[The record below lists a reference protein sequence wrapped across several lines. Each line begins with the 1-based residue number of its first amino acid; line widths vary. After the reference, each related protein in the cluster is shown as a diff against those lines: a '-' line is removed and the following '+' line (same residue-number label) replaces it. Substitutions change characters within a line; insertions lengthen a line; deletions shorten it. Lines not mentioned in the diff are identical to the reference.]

1 MKITALVLF
10 FVQVCFAAEICIE
23 AEDFH
28 LISGWKV
35 IRGFEGY
42 FPARPATWSGDR
54 IKDDEKSS
62 QAIATKK
69 IIVEEAGRY
78 NLWVRYESA
87 YNFNSLFSIE
97 ITQNKKTVFNCEFGH
112 KDGFKYF
119 PMDRK
124 WQIQR
129 AWAYH
134 NTDYVYQKMSVDLK
148 KGEAIIILKKGSD
161 IYPSCSRVI
170 DLMYLTTDLNLE
182 PGDDYT
188 SWPRGQQGPALLNRF
203 KQPVYLKIL
212 VSEKA
217 DGPATIRLETRFWLV
232 GYYMGP
238 RSVYWFS
245 RQGLKDKMPDVSM
258 LLKPGEK
265 TDWERIDVLKVFPA
279 TFFVDTDQPA
289 EILITRN
296 IEKEKPAVIPLEAKK
311 GLTFKTAAGMNEI
324 IVSSGNSYW
333 EKDILQSR
341 PGRLVSEYFQKLTEE
356 IEKYPVEGKKPRKMG
371 LVAPFT
377 VNPTV
382 DFDARK
388 LYSTAGITAQYGRCS
403 PDVFGSEGDKFG
415 FNRGVGY
422 LSLQNIHL
430 RTSGSGIGRYC
441 YEGDYERLR
450 KEYEKIYNEL
460 KQQGLGQLP
469 QRIKLIEESSPP
481 SLSVLREWEKIN
493 EKFRKY
499 LKEKKVS
506 VYDVLS
512 LEDLTKI
519 ARDKSVT
526 EEEVWNLAKL
536 GTGDFEE
543 SISRPALY
551 YHSHYFRA
559 LLFAENSKNATK
571 IAEEIFPEGTIT
583 HSGSFFPSTG
593 RKPSIHSGVDPFLL
607 FSERGVTGYSSEI
620 SWGLNTPDFPGAQ
633 VLSYE
638 CAIARALSKYYN
650 TPKGTYLISYSYYG
664 YPSEFVRLGA
674 YTFAGQCFDW
684 INYFDVK
691 YYPEIFKTVKEANY
705 RIGAIERE
713 IMNSDVEQGRIA
725 IGWLT
730 STDIWDIAEEKI
742 VPSWYDPGN
751 TIYPGERT
759 YLYLMLKHMQ
769 IPVEVLGEQDLVEG
783 YLKNYDVYVLVGD
796 HISDE
801 AAQALKEWV
810 NEGGKLISVAGG
822 GFRNQYNQELEILK
836 EVFGIKKT
844 SLIKREKSLRPK
856 LELLYAL
863 PLDAIEMESNG
874 KKMSMQ
880 VYGYRQSFEI
890 DGGRVIARFLNGEPA
905 IVSNRY
911 GKGEAIII
919 GALPG
924 ISYLK
929 GAYPI
934 KPFGRGGED
943 LSVYN
948 YPNYN
953 EQVREFIR
961 AVIGDLLPLPK
972 IYTDSP
978 CVEANVLKDRET
990 GSYYISLVNYAGKP
1004 VKGLNVAIDTE
1015 RIKADAVE
1023 SVFEKIRTEKK
1034 ENRLIVNLNI
1044 NEFEFLKLK

>member
-1 MKITALVLF
+1 
-10 FVQVCFAAEICIE
+10 
-23 AEDFH
+23 
-28 LISGWKV
+28 
-35 IRGFEGY
+35 
-42 FPARPATWSGDR
+42 
-54 IKDDEKSS
+54 
-62 QAIATKK
+62 
-69 IIVEEAGRY
+69 
-78 NLWVRYESA
+78 
-87 YNFNSLFSIE
+87 
-97 ITQNKKTVFNCEFGH
+97 
-112 KDGFKYF
+112 
-119 PMDRK
+119 
-124 WQIQR
+124 
-129 AWAYH
+129 
-134 NTDYVYQKMSVDLK
+134 
-148 KGEAIIILKKGSD
+148 
-161 IYPSCSRVI
+161 
-170 DLMYLTTDLNLE
+170 
-182 PGDDYT
+182 
-188 SWPRGQQGPALLNRF
+188 
-203 KQPVYLKIL
+203 
-212 VSEKA
+212 
-217 DGPATIRLETRFWLV
+217 
-232 GYYMGP
+232 
-238 RSVYWFS
+238 
-245 RQGLKDKMPDVSM
+245 
-258 LLKPGEK
+258 
-265 TDWERIDVLKVFPA
+265 
-279 TFFVDTDQPA
+279 
-289 EILITRN
+289 
-296 IEKEKPAVIPLEAKK
+296 
-311 GLTFKTAAGMNEI
+311 
-324 IVSSGNSYW
+324 
-333 EKDILQSR
+333 
-341 PGRLVSEYFQKLTEE
+341 
-356 IEKYPVEGKKPRKMG
+356 
-371 LVAPFT
+371 
-377 VNPTV
+377 
-382 DFDARK
+382 
-388 LYSTAGITAQYGRCS
+388 
-403 PDVFGSEGDKFG
+403 
-415 FNRGVGY
+415 
-422 LSLQNIHL
+422 
-430 RTSGSGIGRYC
+430 
-441 YEGDYERLR
+441 
-450 KEYEKIYNEL
+450 
-460 KQQGLGQLP
+460 
-469 QRIKLIEESSPP
+469 
-481 SLSVLREWEKIN
+481 
-493 EKFRKY
+493 
-499 LKEKKVS
+499 
-506 VYDVLS
+506 
-512 LEDLTKI
+512 
-519 ARDKSVT
+519 
-526 EEEVWNLAKL
+526 
-536 GTGDFEE
+536 
-543 SISRPALY
+543 
-551 YHSHYFRA
+551 
-559 LLFAENSKNATK
+559 
-571 IAEEIFPEGTIT
+571 
-583 HSGSFFPSTG
+583 
-593 RKPSIHSGVDPFLL
+593 
-607 FSERGVTGYSSEI
+607 RGVTGYSSEI

-742 VPSWYDPGN
+742 VPSWYAPGN
-751 TIYPGERT
+751 IIYPGERT

-836 EVFGIKKT
+836 EVFGIKKA

-863 PLDAIEMESNG
+863 PLDEIEMESNG